1 MTDLKP
7 SLEESAQALM
17 EEVQTLMDYYR
28 TSEYPAPSFATDS
41 PALAVPEKAPRDVK
55 IARDSAM
62 NSALKIFDLLAGPSQ
77 FLSNLTV
84 TYQSLA
90 CLRWLCHFNILK
102 LVPLQ
107 GDISFDE
114 LATAANVPKNKLK
127 SIARMAMTARLFY
140 EPTPEHIAHTA
151 TSALLATNQPLHD
164 WALYICKEAVAVAL
178 NMVEATEKWPDSTET
193 NQTAFNI
200 TVQTDLPFFA
210 HLKTRPEQLRL
221 YSEYQK
227 AVAGTEGLDLQHLVH
242 GYDWQALGKAQIVDV
257 GGSIG
262 LASVALATAYPDLN
276 FVVQELPDVI
286 KQGKEYISGIKDES
300 ITSRITYETHNFFDD
315 QPIVGADVYLLR
327 MILHYWSI
335 EESVNILRKLVSVLK
350 PNHSRI
356 LVMDTVLPSPDSV
369 TTVTERQLRTRD
381 LAMLQIHNSGER
393 NVEDWEAIYKKA
405 DPRIRMKS
413 VHLPFGSQM
422 SVMELVLEE

>member
-1 MTDLKP
+1 
-7 SLEESAQALM
+7 
-17 EEVQTLMDYYR
+17 
-28 TSEYPAPSFATDS
+28 
-41 PALAVPEKAPRDVK
+41 
-55 IARDSAM
+55 
-62 NSALKIFDLLAGPSQ
+62 
-77 FLSNLTV
+77 
-84 TYQSLA
+84 
-90 CLRWLCHFNILK
+90 
-102 LVPLQ
+102 
-107 GDISFDE
+107 
-114 LATAANVPKNKLK
+114 
-127 SIARMAMTARLFY
+127 MTARLFY

-242 GYDWQALGKAQIVDV
+242 GFDWQALGKAQIVDVRSSTPLSFPPSCLSVPLRWLTHIIFLSVQV

-276 FVVQELPDVI
+276 LVVQELPDVI
-286 KQGKEYISGIKDES
+286 KQGREYISGIKEES
-300 ITSRITYETHNFFDD
+300 IASRITYETHNFFDD

-335 EESVNILRKLVSVLK
+335 EESVKILRKLVSVLK

-356 LVMDTVLPSPDSV
+356 LVMDTVLPSPGSV

-405 DPRIRMKS
+405 DSRIRMKS

-422 SVMELVLEE
+422 SVMELVLEK